1 MFEKLEKL
9 AYLDLSKK
17 SGLRLGLRL
26 IRILVLLNKLKVCNV
41 HELIKEYRREFKEN
55 LSFISALNY
64 LSLLAKA
71 ELIRFEER
79 KDMFSKNKRYLI
91 RFTA

>member
-17 SGLRLGLRL
+17 SRLRLGLRL

-41 HELIKEYRREFKEN
+41 HELIREYRKEFNEN

-64 LSLLAKA
+64 LSLLAEA
-71 ELIRFEER
+71 GFIEFEEK
-79 KDMFSKNKRYLI
+79 KDLFSKNKKYLI
-91 RFTA
+91 KFTL